1 MVNPRKSY
9 PVDPGLIPIYER
21 TGRANLGHALETAV
35 LVELER
41 RGYHSAYVRTRY
53 GLEVNYIANAAGK
66 PPELIQVCLDAS
78 DPATWEREV
87 RALSAAAAENPDSSA
102 LLLTLDS
109 TPPLP
114 APLRWRPA
122 AAWLLDS
129 AEN

>member
-1 MVNPRKSY
+1 M
-9 PVDPGLIPIYER
+9 
-21 TGRANLGHALETAV
+21 

-41 RGYHSAYVRTRY
+41 RGYQSAYVRTRD
-53 GLEVNYIANAAGK
+53 GLEVDFIANAAGK
-66 PPELIQVCLDAS
+66 PPELIQVCLDTS

-87 RALSAAAAENPDSSA
+87 RALSAAAAENPGSSA

-129 AEN
+129 AEK